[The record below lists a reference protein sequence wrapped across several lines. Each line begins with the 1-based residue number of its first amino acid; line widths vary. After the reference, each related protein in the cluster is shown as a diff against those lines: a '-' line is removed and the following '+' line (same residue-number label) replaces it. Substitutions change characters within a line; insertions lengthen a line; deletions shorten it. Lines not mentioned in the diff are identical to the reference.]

1 MIDRELM
8 DAISQL
14 LDVKLTNELG
24 PLKYELKS
32 IKDEVREIK
41 DEVRQITSEVN
52 TGREDVKTLSTT
64 LDGVEKRLKKIET
77 TQESDIKQDLRQL
90 FEGQKTTL
98 EQFQS
103 VTEINDRIKDI
114 QGAVDVLKVLTV
126 KKI

>member
-24 PLKYELKS
+24 PLKYELRS

-41 DEVRQITSEVN
+41 DEVREIKDEVIN
-52 TGREDVKTLSTT
+52 GREDVKTLSST
-64 LDGVEKRLKKIET
+64 LDGIEKRIKKIET
-77 TQESDIKQDLRQL
+77 TQENDIKQDLSQL
-90 FEGQKTTL
+90 FDGQKDTL
-98 EQFQS
+98 EQFRS
-103 VTEINDRIKDI
+103 VNEINDRIKDI